1 MFLSLI
7 KPFCSLEMI
16 YGIVL
21 VKKYKMHGTPVLERV
36 ARGLSDFVLFRVC
49 SMKPC
54 SEVFL
59 SMEKANSLWL
69 RSFVFFSYFVYIMCY
84 PSSC

>member
-7 KPFCSLEMI
+7 KPFCSLEII

-21 VKKYKMHGTPVLERV
+21 VKKYKMHGTPVLVRV

-49 SMKPC
+49 TRWYETLFGS
-54 SEVFL
+54 VFVHGESNL
-59 SMEKANSLWL
+59 TLA
-69 RSFVFFSYFVYIMCY
+69 
-84 PSSC
+84 